1 MNEFD
6 SKDHDIN
13 QNHIFFEQKKYL
25 IYFNLLQFVIIG
37 SLISRNHVL
46 QSWMGLD
53 YEQFS
58 IVMFIFSIGAIISN
72 LISSYL
78 LTKFNNKYIL
88 IVSFILVSVSLINF
102 YTKPTYVYLCL
113 LFTSISFSFSLNMV
127 ILFSQVALFEKE
139 TKTNWISFYQ
149 SISGTGVVIG
159 VLCGLILNYFEIPI
173 NIHYPILGLF
183 IFFNLIFIIKYPPL
197 KNSKDKPKYILYFN
211 SNLIYFGI
219 INFLLIASVSQ
230 IINWSGILL
239 KDNYNTTNFIATL
252 GTLFFIIFET
262 TIRFYGDKII
272 KLIKYKNVLLY
283 SSILTSLSLFL
294 IYFINSIVLL
304 IFLFLLVGLFS
315 GIIQPVIIKLSSKI
329 GESIQYNMSFIFL
342 FQSLGFFFGP
352 IISGQIASNYTIYH
366 IYLFSSIISFFI
378 FLISF
383 TLIDFS
389 KFDYT

>member
-139 TKTNWISFYQ
+139 TKTNLISFYQ
-149 SISGTGVVIG
+149 SISGIG
-159 VLCGLILNYFEIPI
+159 VIIGVI
-173 NIHYPILGLF
+173 N
-183 IFFNLIFIIKYPPL
+183 
-197 KNSKDKPKYILYFN
+197 
-211 SNLIYFGI
+211 
-219 INFLLIASVSQ
+219 
-230 IINWSGILL
+230 
-239 KDNYNTTNFIATL
+239 
-252 GTLFFIIFET
+252 ET
-262 TIRFYGDKII
+262 
-272 KLIKYKNVLLY
+272 
-283 SSILTSLSLFL
+283 
-294 IYFINSIVLL
+294 
-304 IFLFLLVGLFS
+304 
-315 GIIQPVIIKLSSKI
+315 
-329 GESIQYNMSFIFL
+329 
-342 FQSLGFFFGP
+342 
-352 IISGQIASNYTIYH
+352 
-366 IYLFSSIISFFI
+366 
-378 FLISF
+378 
-383 TLIDFS
+383 
-389 KFDYT
+389 

>member
-6 SKDHDIN
+6 SKDHDIH
-13 QNHIFFEQKKYL
+13 QNHILFEQKKYL

-37 SLISRNHVL
+37 TLISRNHVL

-127 ILFSQVALFEKE
+127 ILFSQVAIFEKE

-159 VLCGLILNYFEIPI
+159 VLCGLILNYFE
-173 NIHYPILGLF
+173 
-183 IFFNLIFIIKYPPL
+183 
-197 KNSKDKPKYILYFN
+197 
-211 SNLIYFGI
+211 
-219 INFLLIASVSQ
+219 
-230 IINWSGILL
+230 
-239 KDNYNTTNFIATL
+239 
-252 GTLFFIIFET
+252 
-262 TIRFYGDKII
+262 
-272 KLIKYKNVLLY
+272 
-283 SSILTSLSLFL
+283 
-294 IYFINSIVLL
+294 
-304 IFLFLLVGLFS
+304 
-315 GIIQPVIIKLSSKI
+315 
-329 GESIQYNMSFIFL
+329 
-342 FQSLGFFFGP
+342 
-352 IISGQIASNYTIYH
+352 
-366 IYLFSSIISFFI
+366 
-378 FLISF
+378 
-383 TLIDFS
+383 
-389 KFDYT
+389 